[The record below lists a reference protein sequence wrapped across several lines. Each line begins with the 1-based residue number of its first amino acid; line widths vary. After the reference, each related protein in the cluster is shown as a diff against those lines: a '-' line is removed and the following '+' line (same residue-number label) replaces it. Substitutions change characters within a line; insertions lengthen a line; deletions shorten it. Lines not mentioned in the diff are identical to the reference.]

1 MTKIIANQI
10 STKKFTYLKEDRTF
24 IAEISSLNTDPLS
37 RIYPDACDE
46 GFTLVNPKTGVGIT
60 FTLEETQRNRDMDIV
75 AWKFVPVFEVAR
87 RRPDL
92 ADLRVTI
99 IND

>member
-10 STKKFTYLKEDRTF
+10 SVKKFTYLKKERTF
-24 IAEISSLNTDPLS
+24 VAEVSDLNTDPFS

-75 AWKFVPVFEVAR
+75 AWKFIPVYEVSR
-87 RRPDL
+87 SRPDL
-92 ADLRVTI
+92 SDLKVTI